1 MSEEEDEE
9 EEESAV
15 KLNQSSGT
23 QVDKNQPL
31 NDLDDLKDQFQNA
44 SENNEIL

>member
-1 MSEEEDEE
+1 MSEEEDE

-23 QVDKNQPL
+23 KVDKNMPL
-31 NDLDDLKDQFQNA
+31 NDLDDFKDQFQNA